1 MITIHHLGV
10 SQSDRIVW
18 LLEELRLAYRLS
30 SACLAGAEFT
40 CADIM
45 VMFPWPAYLK
55 AMSIAGPSATPG
67 DRNEP

>member
-1 MITIHHLGV
+1 
-10 SQSDRIVW
+10 
-18 LLEELRLAYRLS
+18 LLEELGLPCRLS
-30 SACLAGAEFT
+30 SAYLAGAEFT

-45 VMFPWPAYLK
+45 VMFRWPAYLK